1 MDERREGL
9 VPPTTGTVALSP
21 RQPPMAPAGE
31 KASPVQTKC
40 DLTLLISETITA
52 HRSETQ
58 VFMNR

>member
-1 MDERREGL
+1 M
-9 VPPTTGTVALSP
+9 PPMAGTVALSP
-21 RQPPMAPAGE
+21 RQPPTAPAGE

-40 DLTLLISETITA
+40 DSTLLISETITA